1 MDVEATTVAQALLH
15 AQNAHDL
22 EAFCEL
28 FDEAYR
34 SEQPAHPDR
43 AFAGREQVR
52 RNWRGVFSGVAD
64 FHAELI
70 ASAAVGDTC
79 WAEWHWT
86 GTRPDGS
93 RLDDRGVTLFGIRDG
108 RIAWGRLYMEPVEAA
123 GRGIEA
129 AVERMASGG

>member
-1 MDVEATTVAQALLH
+1 MDVEAATAAQALLR

-22 EAFCEL
+22 EAFCAL
-28 FDEAYR
+28 FDEGYR

-43 AFAGREQVR
+43 AFVGREQVR
-52 RNWRGVFSGVAD
+52 RNWQGVFAGVPD

-70 ASAAVGDTC
+70 ASAAVGDVC

-86 GTRPDGS
+86 GTRSDGS
-93 RLDDRGVTLFGIRDG
+93 RLDDRGITLFGIRDG
-108 RIAWGRLYMEPVEAA
+108 RIAWGRLYMEPVEAG

-129 AVERMASGG
+129 AVERMTSGG